1 MAGSNVQHRCAQ
13 VTCRLYNTLLFLLSC
28 RRHEAGVCGHARA
41 GPAGGAA
48 EVTTAKPLACS
59 LPTAGKKLAF
69 VDTHALDQL
78 AELLKRGCD
87 IADGCGR
94 PGWLPRMALNEKT
107 FEEFKHVH
115 DTILTILQVQLRLR
129 SKSLER
135 ITCQGLTLPCSVRKL
150 YSTCG
155 RK

>member
-1 MAGSNVQHRCAQ
+1 MPKPDAPQAQ
-13 VTCRLYNTLLFLLSC
+13 QR
-28 RRHEAGVCGHARA
+28 
-41 GPAGGAA
+41 
-48 EVTTAKPLACS
+48 S
-59 LPTAGKKLAF
+59 LCFAGKKLAF

-115 DTILTILQVQLRLR
+115 DTILTILQVRCAQAVLICMHRL
-129 SKSLER
+129 
-135 ITCQGLTLPCSVRKL
+135 
-150 YSTCG
+150 
-155 RK
+155 

>member
-1 MAGSNVQHRCAQ
+1 VFVDTLDQ
-13 VTCRLYNTLLFLLSC
+13 VAELCFLL
-28 RRHEAGVCGHARA
+28 
-41 GPAGGAA
+41 PASH
-48 EVTTAKPLACS
+48 VLLTPLQ
-59 LPTAGKKLAF
+59 PYVGKKLAF

-115 DTILTILQVQLRLR
+115 DTILNILQVRLR
-129 SKSLER
+129 IHSRRTSCATHRFFSLMS
-135 ITCQGLTLPCSVRKL
+135 GK
-150 YSTCG
+150 
-155 RK
+155 

>member
-1 MAGSNVQHRCAQ
+1 
-13 VTCRLYNTLLFLLSC
+13 
-28 RRHEAGVCGHARA
+28 
-41 GPAGGAA
+41 
-48 EVTTAKPLACS
+48 
-59 LPTAGKKLAF
+59 

-115 DTILTILQVQLRLR
+115 DTILSILQVRPRWWLIVH
-129 SKSLER
+129 EH
-135 ITCQGLTLPCSVRKL
+135 IGPVVWV
-150 YSTCG
+150 CG
-155 RK
+155 CDPTVHG